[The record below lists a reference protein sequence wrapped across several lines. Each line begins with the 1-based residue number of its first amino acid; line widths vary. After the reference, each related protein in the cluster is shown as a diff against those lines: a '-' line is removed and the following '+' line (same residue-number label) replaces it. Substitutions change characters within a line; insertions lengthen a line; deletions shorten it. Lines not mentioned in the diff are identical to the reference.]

1 MSLEQA
7 LKTSKFQSP
16 AHRAVVNLLFTASY
30 VRKVHNHLLKRYG
43 LTIPQ
48 YNVLRILR
56 GCHPQPATVRMIAER
71 MIDENSNASR
81 VVDKLKDKGLV
92 SRFTSELDR
101 RLVDINITPKGMEVL
116 REIDAISGEFGCAM
130 EAALNEQEIDE
141 LNRLL
146 DTFRDYGVSSGHGL
160 DDCDTA
166 AG

>member
-16 AHRAVVNLLFTASY
+16 GHRAIVNVLFTASY
-30 VRKVHNHLLKRYG
+30 VRKVHNHMLKRYG

-56 GCHPQPATVRMIAER
+56 GAHPQPATVRMIAER

-81 VVDKLKDKGLV
+81 VVDKLKEKGLV

-101 RLVDINITPKGMEVL
+101 RLVDINITPKGLEL
-116 REIDAISGEFGCAM
+116 LKEIDPMAQEFSMGM
-130 EAALNEQEIDE
+130 EKALNPQEILE

-146 DTFRDYGVSSGHGL
+146 DTFRDYGVSSAHGL
-160 DDCDTA
+160 DDCDTT